1 MEWGY
6 YDICVNEKIAFSGNG
21 QDQSGIAPDQ
31 CKYQPM
37 TTARVSG
44 TPEGHG
50 YVCRTVASAPL
61 LCGTVEIENVIH
73 KLYSTLDHHNES
85 ERHVNHRV

>member
-1 MEWGY
+1 
-6 YDICVNEKIAFSGNG
+6 
-21 QDQSGIAPDQ
+21 
-31 CKYQPM
+31 M
-37 TTARVSG
+37 TIARVSG

-73 KLYSTLDHHNES
+73 KMYSRLDHHDES
-85 ERHVNHRV
+85 ERHVNH